1 MDKANRV
8 QDINRRISFRIYD
21 QVNLFYQKI
30 DEQQLAEPYSHLHT
44 ILDNVSL
51 QPSIRLDLPF
61 EKHETCDVNISASG
75 IAFNCEEEFRSGDYL
90 LIKLLL
96 VSTMTAIVTY
106 CKVVYC
112 KSDDPDQ
119 IDCPYFI
126 GAHFVK
132 MNDVDREALVKHINR
147 KRVQQNWVRGLI
159 LAATLTVVIVP
170 DVVFGMLLHLLH
182 FLFAHFLELL
192 HILFEFAE
200 LSLDH
205 LVEHLFHTDLHQTQ
219 IIVFYILATFIC
231 YGLYRVC
238 RAVPAFYRRCKKH
251 QKAYWSHKKAA
262 LLYYWR
268 EQSLFDR
275 IKIVVI
281 GIAVITSY
289 VFFGM

>member
-75 IAFNCEEEFRSGDYL
+75 IAFNCEEEFQSGDYL

-126 GAHFVK
+126 GTHFVE
-132 MNDVDREALVKHINR
+132 MNDEDREALVKHINK

-170 DVVFGMLLHLLH
+170 DVVFGILLHLLH
-182 FLFAHFLELL
+182 FLFEHFLELL
-192 HILFEFAE
+192 HITFEFAE

-205 LVEHLFHTDLHQTQ
+205 LVEHFFHTDLHQTQ
-219 IIVFYILATFIC
+219 IIVFYILAAFIC
-231 YGLYRVC
+231 YGLYRMC
-238 RAVPAFYRRCKKH
+238 RAVPDYYRRCKKH

-262 LLYYWR
+262 LLYYWQ
-268 EQSLFDR
+268 EQSLLNR

-281 GIAVITSY
+281 GIAAIASY